1 MPRDEDEINYE
12 LVIREKRQDTSALK
26 SILQELFSG
35 VGLVVICIVISK
47 GYCTMHSVHTFLY
60 RYLKESRSLLD
71 LLLNSVTIIRQLHIF
86 AWMTKHLI
94 TFLENKYFQ

>member
-35 VGLVVICIVISK
+35 VGLVVICIVIA
-47 GYCTMHSVHTFLY
+47 
-60 RYLKESRSLLD
+60 
-71 LLLNSVTIIRQLHIF
+71 IF
-86 AWMTKHLI
+86 GK
-94 TFLENKYFQ
+94 

>member
-35 VGLVVICIVISK
+35 VGLVVICIVIAIFGMSI
-47 GYCTMHSVHTFLY
+47 FLSTTY
-60 RYLKESRSLLD
+60 M
-71 LLLNSVTIIRQLHIF
+71 Q
-86 AWMTKHLI
+86 
-94 TFLENKYFQ
+94 

>member
-35 VGLVVICIVISK
+35 VGLVVICIVIAIFGKS
-47 GYCTMHSVHTFLY
+47 MFHS
-60 RYLKESRSLLD
+60 
-71 LLLNSVTIIRQLHIF
+71 NSFVI
-86 AWMTKHLI
+86 
-94 TFLENKYFQ
+94 